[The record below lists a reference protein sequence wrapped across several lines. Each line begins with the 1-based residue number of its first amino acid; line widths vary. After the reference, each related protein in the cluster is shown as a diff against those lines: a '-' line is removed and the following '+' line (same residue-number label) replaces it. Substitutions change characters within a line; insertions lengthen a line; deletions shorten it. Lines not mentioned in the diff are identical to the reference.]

1 MIQKKIKKKKKG
13 LYLVEKWIKALE
25 PRKKIEENDELGLK
39 LITAT
44 YEFCK
49 KIHFSFKD
57 DSEKMIENGGIIFR
71 HLRVGNCN
79 IVFLL
84 TFYI

>member
-1 MIQKKIKKKKKG
+1 MIQKKIKKKRKG
-13 LYLVEKWIKALE
+13 LYLVEKWIKALQ

-49 KIHFSFKD
+49 K
-57 DSEKMIENGGIIFR
+57 N
-71 HLRVGNCN
+71 
-79 IVFLL
+79 
-84 TFYI
+84 TFFF